1 MIEQVVPV
9 VPVSK
14 IAVAEATL
22 SKVGFTLAWQH
33 NPGQNLM
40 YAELTHP
47 DGIAVQA
54 SESRGDGIGPVV
66 VYFRVSNVDALAAQA
81 GETAADRG
89 LSIR

>member
-40 YAELTHP
+40 YAEFTQPVSGSGSRAEHP
-47 DGIAVQA
+47 LVFD
-54 SESRGDGIGPVV
+54 SR
-66 VYFRVSNVDALAAQA
+66 
-81 GETAADRG
+81 
-89 LSIR
+89 